1 MGDLHS
7 RAVVPPSSSVFA
19 GHDCSGVIQKYLAR
33 NSIYIIGSI
42 VDFNSKLYFSPFD
55 DRPVYGGFGP
65 HSVRQTSRVGLYTSK
80 STNKAAPFISA
91 NRQIT
96 ATNTRLLNI
105 GRRHTG
111 SNNSPEEIL
120 GHL

>member
-1 MGDLHS
+1 MQI
-7 RAVVPPSSSVFA
+7 F
-19 GHDCSGVIQKYLAR
+19 IIYLFIPY
-33 NSIYIIGSI
+33 IYFIIGSI

-111 SNNSPEEIL
+111 SNNSPEEIRNASPL
-120 GHL
+120 SMVKGPWIRKWVVYACPRA